1 MPSPDGGSFAGSLG
15 IGDVVFALFP
25 GHDPAGHEQ
34 EGYRP
39 AVVVGLPERLGAPRF
54 GVLLCVPMTTDKGQ
68 AWAERASGLYP
79 RYPAGTGGLR
89 SPSICLLD
97 QTRSLGVERVSRY
110 RGTLSDE
117 DYEPIRVGLGR
128 MLGFVGE
135 AGAETESP
143 QEGGDDERHER

>member
-54 GVLLCVPMTTDKGQ
+54 GVLLCVPMATDKGQ
-68 AWAERASGLYP
+68 AWAERAPGLYP

-117 DYEPIRVGLGR
+117 DYEPIRGGLGR
-128 MLGFVGE
+128 MLGFVEE